1 MRDDLDP
8 DDAAITPTP
17 IDRRLRAID
26 LTPIPPNLLD
36 DCLTTIPPSD
46 RAVPTGRRHG
56 SRWRRR
62 MAAAAAS
69 VIVLGTAALL
79 TRPHRADAASLLQA
93 VQTAGIKVPTSH
105 VVSVRRGPDDT
116 RRVESWYVR
125 NKGRREET
133 RVGDK
138 LTLIVI
144 RGQRWEFRWDVPGHL
159 VAAWSTE
166 MNAGH
171 HRADDIDGV
180 VQDGDA
186 MTRWAESHRA
196 EVRVEPDTIGG
207 RRLRK
212 ITLNWPGPPN
222 GGSFPRGETIWC
234 DPETL
239 RPVRQHVE
247 FDDGRSIELQMDYPA
262 PEAIP
267 DDLIAF
273 RPPSDVTLEINDPDL
288 GRQVYSEARI
298 RTPPPQPHDQPG
310 GQR

>member
-26 LTPIPPNLLD
+26 PTPIPPSLLD
-36 DCLTTIPPSD
+36 DCLKTIPPSD
-46 RAVPTGRRHG
+46 RAVPAGRHHG
-56 SRWRRR
+56 TRWRRR
-62 MAAAAAS
+62 MAAAAAAI
-69 VIVLGTAALL
+69 VVLGTAALL

-93 VQTAGIKVPTSH
+93 VQTAGIQVPTSH

-116 RRVESWYVR
+116 RSVESWYVR

-166 MNAGH
+166 MNSGH
-171 HRADDIDGV
+171 HRADDIDGM

-186 MTRWAESHRA
+186 MARWAESHRA
-196 EVRVEPDTIGG
+196 DVRVEPDTIAG
-207 RRLRK
+207 RKLRR
-212 ITLNWPGPPN
+212 ITLAWPGPPN
-222 GGSFPRGETIWC
+222 GGFLPRGETIWF
-234 DPETL
+234 DPDSL
-239 RPVRQHVE
+239 RPVKQRIE
-247 FDDGRSIELQMDYPA
+247 FDDGRSIETLTDYPA
-262 PEAIP
+262 PEAIS
-267 DDLIAF
+267 DDLF
-273 RPPSDVTLEINDPDL
+273 EFHPPADVTIEINDPDL
-288 GRQVYSEARI
+288 GRQVYSEART
-298 RTPPPQPHDQPG
+298 RTPHAHPG